1 MPYFLARL
9 AVLVILTVV
18 LVVVNVPLLLALLI
32 GFAAAGLAT
41 WPIGRMQ
48 RRAAAR
54 SRAAGSR
61 VAGSQAADAQ
71 RKAPGP

>member
-1 MPYFLARL
+1 MQLPYFLARL

-18 LVVVNVPLLLALLI
+18 LVVVDVPLLLALLI

-54 SRAAGSR
+54 SRAAGS
-61 VAGSQAADAQ
+61 AAADAPP
-71 RKAPGP
+71 KAPGP